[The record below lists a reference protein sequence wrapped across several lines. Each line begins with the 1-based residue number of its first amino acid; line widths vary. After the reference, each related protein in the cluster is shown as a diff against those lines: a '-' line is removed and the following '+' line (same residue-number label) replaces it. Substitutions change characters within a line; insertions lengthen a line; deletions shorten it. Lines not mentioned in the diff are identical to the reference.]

1 MPLSFLTPQMVNTF
15 MQYCQ
20 AQTHASKMKIE
31 YLRRREER
39 EEKEHR
45 AKLESEQLRL
55 EKDRYE
61 LDQLKATS
69 VSKLKTEKA
78 FELLGRNDID
88 ANVKKAASEYVRK
101 ILQEEL

>member
-1 MPLSFLTPQMVNTF
+1 MLNTF

-45 AKLESEQLRL
+45 AKMESEQLRL
-55 EKDRYE
+55 ERDRYE
-61 LDQLKATS
+61 LDQLRSTS
-69 VSKLKTEKA
+69 FSKLKTEKA

-88 ANVKKAASEYVRK
+88 PNVRKAASELVRK
-101 ILQEEL
+101 ILQEDL